1 MTTKTR
7 IEIAAHPD
15 INVRTRMDPLEVKID
30 GEASFALVTGDIH
43 FRVDEIPVNV
53 AIPFLRRRVVMG
65 SIGPFGVHVRPFE
78 AQVRAFGFDAQ
89 GVLGREGSEVEL
101 HGTGHCKAEVEVSGK
116 LPTTL
121 VKAARKTIREE

>member
-15 INVRTRMDPLEVKID
+15 INVRMRMDPLEFKIG

-43 FRVDEIPVNV
+43 FRADEIPVNV
-53 AIPFLRRRVVMG
+53 TIPFLHRRVVVG

-78 AQVRAFGFDAQ
+78 AQVRAFGLDAQ
-89 GVLGREGSEVEL
+89 GVFGREGSEVEL
-101 HGTGHCKAEVEVSGK
+101 HATGHCKAEIEVSGK
-116 LPTTL
+116 LPGAL
-121 VKAARKTIREE
+121 VEAAKKITEE